1 MNHRNHA
8 RKAFLT
14 LSVLLFTGA
23 LTLLP
28 AAAQRTPTRG
38 LATTASSVVRTASGE
53 EVKLYDAS
61 YALVIGGSSYARWPA
76 LPGVKR
82 DVEKVKGVLEKSGFQ
97 VTTLMNPTLVDF
109 DRAMRDFI
117 DARGQSPGNRL
128 VIYFAG
134 HGWTVKAD
142 DGRLLGYIVPSDA
155 PLPTDG
161 GGHFISRAIQFMQ
174 IEMYA
179 GQIQS
184 RHALFLFDSCFSGS
198 LLEANRGLSVPPLL
212 ADMVTRPVREYI
224 TAGTADQPVSD
235 ESVFCDQF
243 VEGLG
248 GGADLNRDGYV
259 TGSELGMFLEERV
272 THYTKGMQ
280 TPRWGKIRNQY
291 LDKGDIVFPL
301 PRPQAT
307 PGPRPT
313 PPPPTA
319 KVDELRL
326 WIKVSESRDLKDIE
340 AYLRQYPEGE
350 HAAEARSRMAA
361 THFDLGQKFHEEGQ
375 PIEAEPHLLA
385 GLRLDPESVRGH
397 LLLGSFYFGRRRLA
411 EAKNEFAAALRA
423 EPDNV
428 EANYRMGAVLK
439 ESYERAEAEAQLRKA
454 LGLADAAL
462 GREPNSPALHAFK
475 SGILHCQGDFAG
487 EEAEART
494 VLRLDPKDM
503 RGYERLGA
511 ALMAQRKWSEVE
523 KLYRAALLLK
533 PNGPRWHSSLGYVLA
548 EQGKFK
554 EAEPELRLAIQLDPK
569 GGQYH
574 INLGVALSKQNRWD
588 EAEAA
593 YLRAI
598 EVDPENAGLLH
609 HVAHELSARKKYA
622 EAEPFYRRA
631 AQYDP
636 TRAERHAEVGK
647 NLLQQQKY
655 AEAEVAFR
663 EAVRLDANNSD
674 YRDQLRKVRQKLG
687 VG

>member
-1 MNHRNHA
+1 MSQRTHA
-8 RKAFLT
+8 RQIFKT
-14 LSVLLFTGA
+14 SSVLLAVLSLA
-23 LTLLP
+23 LF
-28 AAAQRTPTRG
+28 AAASQRAPSRG
-38 LATTASSVVRTASGE
+38 LKTTASVIKTASGE
-53 EVKLYDAS
+53 EVELYEAS

-82 DVEKVKGVLEKSGFQ
+82 DVEKVKGALEKNGFE
-97 VTTLMNPTLVDF
+97 VTTLMNPTLVEF

-117 DARGQSPGNRL
+117 DAHGQTPGNRL

-134 HGWTVKAD
+134 HGWTVKAN
-142 DGRLLGYIVPSDA
+142 DGRLLGYIVPADA
-155 PLPTDG
+155 PLPTEDG
-161 GGHFISRAIQFMQ
+161 GAFVSRAIQFMQ

-198 LLEANRGLSVPPLL
+198 LLETNRGLSVPPLV

-248 GGADLNRDGYV
+248 GGADLNHDGYV
-259 TGSELGMFLEERV
+259 TGSELGMFLEEKV
-272 THYTKGMQ
+272 TYYTKGAQ

-301 PRPQAT
+301 PRPAAT

-319 KVDELRL
+319 KVEELRQ
-326 WIKVSESRDLKDIE
+326 WIRIADSHDVKEFE
-340 AYLRQYPEGE
+340 AYLRAYPDGE
-350 HAAEARSRMAA
+350 HAADARARMAA
-361 THFDLGQKFHEEGQ
+361 AYLDLGQKFHEEGQ
-375 PIEAEPHLLA
+375 PVEAEPNLLA
-385 GLRLDPESVRGH
+385 GLRLDPASVRGH
-397 LLLGSFYFGRRRLA
+397 LLLGTFYFGRRRLP
-411 EAKNEFAAALRA
+411 EAKVEFASALRL

-428 EANYRMGAVLK
+428 EAHYRMGAVLK
-439 ESYERAEAEAQLRKA
+439 ESYERAAAEAELRTA
-454 LGLADAAL
+454 LRLADAAL

-475 SGILHCQGDFAG
+475 SGILHCLDDFAG

-523 KLYRAALLLK
+523 KLYRAALVLK

-548 EQGKFK
+548 EQGRFK

-569 GGQYH
+569 GGQYL
-574 INLGVALSKQNRWD
+574 INLGVALSKQKRWD

-598 EVDPENAGLLH
+598 EVDPENAGLLN
-609 HVAHELSARKKYA
+609 HVAYELSARKKYA

-636 TRAERHAEVGK
+636 TNAVRHAEVGK
-647 NLLQQQKY
+647 NLALQQKY

-663 EAVRLDANNSD
+663 EAVRLDASNAD
-674 YRDQLRKVRQKLG
+674 YQEQLRKVRQKLAG
-687 VG
+687 S

>member
-1 MNHRNHA
+1 MTQRHPA
-8 RKAFLT
+8 RRLYLT
-14 LSVLLFTGA
+14 SSLLLAALT

-28 AAAQRTPTRG
+28 AAAQHTPSRG
-38 LATTASSVVRTASGE
+38 LKITGSVVKTASGE
-53 EVKLYDAS
+53 EVELYDAS

-76 LPGVKR
+76 LPGVRR
-82 DVEKVKGVLEKSGFQ
+82 DVEKVKGALEKNGFH

-128 VIYFAG
+128 VVYFAG
-134 HGWTVKAD
+134 HGWTVKVD
-142 DGRLLGYIVPSDA
+142 DGRLLGYIVPADA
-155 PLPTDG
+155 PLPTDSG
-161 GGHFISRAIQFMQ
+161 GSFVSRAIQFMQ

-198 LLEANRGLSVPPLL
+198 LLETNRGLSIPPLV
-212 ADMVTRPVREYI
+212 ADLITRPVREYI
-224 TAGTADQPVSD
+224 TAGTADQPVPDQSI
-235 ESVFCDQF
+235 FCDQF

-248 GGADLNRDGYV
+248 GGADLNQDGYV
-259 TGSELGMFLEERV
+259 TGSELGMYLEQKV
-272 THYTKGMQ
+272 SYYSKGSQ

-313 PPPPTA
+313 PPPPSA
-319 KVDELRL
+319 KVEELRR
-326 WIKVSESRDLKDIE
+326 WIKIGDSRDIKEFE
-340 AYLRQYPEGE
+340 AYLREYPAGE

-361 THFDLGQKFHEEGQ
+361 VHFDQGQKFREEGR
-375 PIEAEPHLLA
+375 PDEAESNLLA
-385 GLRLDPESVRGH
+385 GLRLDPASVRGR
-397 LLLGSFYFGRRRLA
+397 LLLGTFYLSRRRLP
-411 EAKNEFAAALRA
+411 EAKAEFAAALRA

-428 EANYRMGAVLK
+428 EAHYRMGAVLK
-439 ESYERAEAEAQLRKA
+439 ESYERAAAEAQLRTA

-462 GREPNSPALHAFK
+462 GREPDSPALHAFK
-475 SGILHCQGDFAG
+475 SGILHSLGDYAG

-494 VLRLDPKDM
+494 VLRLDPNDS

-511 ALMAQRKWSEVE
+511 ALIAQRKWSEAE
-523 KLYRAALLLK
+523 KLYRAVLLLK
-533 PNGPRWHSSLGYVLA
+533 PNGPRWYSSLGYVLA
-548 EQGKFK
+548 EQGRFK
-554 EAEPELRLAIQLDPK
+554 EAEPELRRAIQLDPK
-569 GGQYH
+569 NGQYH
-574 INLGVALSKQNRWD
+574 INLGVALSKQKRWD

-609 HVAHELSARKKYA
+609 HVAHELTARKKHA
-622 EAEPFYRRA
+622 AAEPFYRRA

-636 TRAERHAEVGK
+636 LRAERHAEVGK
-647 NLLQQQKY
+647 NLAQLEKY

-663 EAVRLDANNSD
+663 EAVRLEAGNAD
-674 YRDQLRKVRQKLG
+674 YREQLRKVRQRLG
-687 VG
+687 GE